1 MITDDVE
8 FSQEDLYR
16 KEAIFFIFL
25 RIMNFF
31 LARSDEKVCCICFQI
46 RRGGRVADCAGLLN
60 RCRDLNPYREFE
72 SHPLRDLKKNRKTKV
87 LRFFYFWRGEMRTLE
102 FEHKSFTE

>member
-8 FSQEDLYR
+8 IAQEDLYR
-16 KEAIFFIFL
+16 KGAIFFIFL

-72 SHPLRDLKKNRKTKV
+72 SHPLRDLKKIARRKFCD
-87 LRFFYFWRGEMRTLE
+87 FFVFGEVR
-102 FEHKSFTE
+102 

>member
-8 FSQEDLYR
+8 IAQEDLYR
-16 KEAIFFIFL
+16 KGAIFFIFL

-60 RCRDLNPYREFE
+60 RCRALNPYREFE
-72 SHPLRDLKKNRKTKV
+72 SHPLRFEKLSLMRKRWGFFVCRYYVLIKDL
-87 LRFFYFWRGEMRTLE
+87 
-102 FEHKSFTE
+102 